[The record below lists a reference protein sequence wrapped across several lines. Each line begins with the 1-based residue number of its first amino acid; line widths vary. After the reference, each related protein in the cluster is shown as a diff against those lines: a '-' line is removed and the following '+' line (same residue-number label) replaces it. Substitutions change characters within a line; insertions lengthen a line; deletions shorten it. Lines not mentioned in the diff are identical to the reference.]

1 MNHIYFAGYDAQHP
15 DDFIFDVP
23 EGYDCY
29 LLLLTTT
36 PARFWVNGQTEE
48 YPAHCAILYPPR
60 RRIWYGASG
69 QPYGNDWMRF
79 TSDEPF
85 IRHFP
90 LPACPFPVSDPAY
103 CHSLFQLLIWEN
115 ARLPEASVPHR
126 QDFHNPPQG
135 KNTSSD
141 AHTPAQG
148 KNTPS
153 DAHTPAQGKNL
164 LSDAHTPAQEKNSP
178 ASSDIPA
185 QGRLSPTDFPVQA
198 QEKASLAGPDDQII
212 SQLLRILFTK
222 LQSDVLHHAASPH
235 DHDLLTLRR
244 QILNA
249 PQLPWSVSEMAAQLH
264 VSPGHLHLLYKQKF
278 GISCMDDV
286 IDSRIRKAK
295 DLLVFSDHSIAEIA
309 YQAGYQNVEH
319 FCRQFRRLTGQ
330 TPGSFRKEHTGP

>member
-15 DDFIFDVP
+15 DDFIFDIP

-60 RRIWYGASG
+60 HKIWYGASG
-69 QPYGNDWMRF
+69 QPYGNDWIRF
-79 TSDEPF
+79 ASDEAF

-90 LPACPFPVSDPAY
+90 HSAYPFLVSDPAY
-103 CHSLFQLLIWEN
+103 CHSLFQLLTWESS
-115 ARLPEASVPHR
+115 RLPEAAVPHR
-126 QDFHNPPQG
+126 PDFH
-135 KNTSSD
+135 
-141 AHTPAQG
+141 APAE
-148 KNTPS
+148 
-153 DAHTPAQGKNL
+153 
-164 LSDAHTPAQEKNSP
+164 EK
-178 ASSDIPA
+178 
-185 QGRLSPTDFPVQA
+185 TFP
-198 QEKASLAGPDDQII
+198 AGPDEQVI

-222 LQSDVLHHAASPH
+222 LQSDVLHHAALPH

-244 QILNA
+244 QIVNA
-249 PQLPWSVSEMAAQLH
+249 PHLPWNVSEMAKQLH

-295 DLLVFSDHSIAEIA
+295 DLLAFSDHSVAEIA
-309 YQAGYQNVEH
+309 YQSGYQNVEH
-319 FCRQFRRLTGQ
+319 FCRQFRKITGR
-330 TPGSFRKEHTGP
+330 TPGSFRKEQNKS